1 MTFTTG
7 NILLIG
13 AILLMAGIL
22 IQKPGYRFGIPALL
36 LFLVVGMVFGCDGLG
51 VEFNDV
57 RGAQFVGMVALSII
71 LFAGGLG
78 TRIKDI
84 RPVFVPGIVL
94 STVGV
99 LLTTIITGVF
109 VWWISGFSWTSIH
122 FAILPSMLL
131 AATMSSTDS
140 ASVFGILG
148 AHKINLKHSLRPT
161 LELESGSNDPMAY
174 LITTMLVDVLVS
186 GDSFTT
192 VSLVRMFLVQFSVGS
207 LLGYAFGRLGVWML
221 NRLNLDNRALYP
233 IMAVAICFL
242 TFSLTDSLGGN
253 GYLAIYVTGIVIGN
267 EKISFRR
274 ETITFIDGLSWL
286 CQIVMFLMLGL
297 LVNPFEMWQ
306 VAGMALLI
314 GVFMIMV
321 ARPVSV
327 FLSLIPFKN
336 IPFKAKVFTSWV
348 GLRGAVPIL
357 FATYPV
363 VAGLEDHY
371 TIFNIV
377 FFITILSLLV
387 QGTTITSIAQWLNL
401 DEPLANDVSDF
412 GVEIPEDSG
421 SSLKELDVTA
431 DMLQRGCL
439 VRDLRLPQGQLV
451 MMVKR
456 DKDLLVPN
464 GQLKLHEGDRLL
476 IIREQREDAKP
487 TMQ

>member
-13 AILLMAGIL
+13 AVLLMAGIL

-36 LFLVVGMVFGCDGLG
+36 LFLVVGMIFGCDGLG
-51 VEFNDV
+51 VQFDDV
-57 RGAQFVGMVALSII
+57 RGAQFVGMVSLSII

-84 RPVFVPGIVL
+84 KPILAPGIVL

-99 LLTTIITGVF
+99 LLTTAITGIF
-109 VWWISGFSWTSIH
+109 VWWISGLSWTSIH
-122 FAILPSMLL
+122 FALLPSMLL

-148 AHKINLKHSLRPT
+148 AQKMNLKHNLRPT

-174 LITTMLVDVLVS
+174 LITTMLVDVLVT
-186 GDSFTT
+186 GDSVTV
-192 VSLVRMFLVQFSVGS
+192 VSLLRIFLVQFVLGA
-207 LLGYAFGRLGVWML
+207 LLGFAFGRLGVWML
-221 NRLNLDNRALYP
+221 NRLNLYNRALYP

-242 TFSLTDSLGGN
+242 TFSLTDTLGGN

-267 EKISFRR
+267 EKVSFRR

-297 LVNPFEMWQ
+297 LVNPLEMWQ

-314 GVFMIMV
+314 GLFMIVV
-321 ARPVSV
+321 ARPISV
-327 FLSLIPFKN
+327 FFSLIPFSN
-336 IPFKAKVFTSWV
+336 IPFKGKVFISWV

-363 VAGLEDHY
+363 VAGLEDHH

-387 QGTTITSIAQWLNL
+387 QGTTITSMAQYLKL
-401 DEPLANDVSDF
+401 SEPLLNDVSDF

-421 SSLKELDVTA
+421 SSLKDLYVTST
-431 DMLQRGCL
+431 MLEKGSF
-439 VRDLRLPQGQLV
+439 VRDLHLPQGQLV

-456 DKDLLVPN
+456 DNELLVPN
-464 GQLKLHEGDRLL
+464 GQLELREGDHLL
-476 IIREQREDAKP
+476 IIQETKQ
-487 TMQ
+487 

>member
-13 AILLMAGIL
+13 AVLLMAGIL

-36 LFLVVGMVFGCDGLG
+36 LFLVVGMIFGCDGLG
-51 VEFNDV
+51 VQFDDV
-57 RGAQFVGMVALSII
+57 RGAQFVGMVSLSII

-84 RPVFVPGIVL
+84 KPILAHGIVL

-99 LLTTIITGVF
+99 LLTTAITGIF
-109 VWWISGFSWTSIH
+109 VWWISGLSWTSIH
-122 FAILPSMLL
+122 FALLPSMLL

-148 AHKINLKHSLRPT
+148 AQKMNLKHNLRPT

-174 LITTMLVDVLVS
+174 LITTMLVDVLVT
-186 GDSFTT
+186 GDSVTV
-192 VSLVRMFLVQFSVGS
+192 VSLLRIFLVQFVLGA
-207 LLGYAFGRLGVWML
+207 LLGFAFGRLGVWML

-242 TFSLTDSLGGN
+242 TFSLTDTLGGN

-267 EKISFRR
+267 EKVSFRR

-297 LVNPFEMWQ
+297 LVNPLEMWQ

-314 GVFMIMV
+314 GLFMIVV
-321 ARPVSV
+321 ARPISV
-327 FLSLIPFKN
+327 FFSLIPFSN
-336 IPFKAKVFTSWV
+336 IPFKGKVFISWV

-363 VAGLEDHY
+363 VAGLEDHH

-387 QGTTITSIAQWLNL
+387 QGTTITSMAQYLKL
-401 DEPLANDVSDF
+401 SEPLLNDVSDF

-421 SSLKELDVTA
+421 SSLKDLYVTA
-431 DMLQRGCL
+431 TMLEKGCF
-439 VRDLRLPQGQLV
+439 VRDLHLPQGQLV

-456 DKDLLVPN
+456 DKELLVPN
-464 GQLKLHEGDRLL
+464 GQLELLEGDHLL
-476 IIREQREDAKP
+476 IIQEKKDNSDK
-487 TMQ
+487 

>member
-1 MTFTTG
+1 MIFTTG

-13 AILLMAGIL
+13 AVLLMAGIL

-36 LFLVVGMVFGCDGLG
+36 LFLVVGMIFGCDGLG
-51 VEFNDV
+51 VQFDDV
-57 RGAQFVGMVALSII
+57 RGAQFVGMVSLSII

-84 RPVFVPGIVL
+84 KPILSPGIVL

-99 LLTTIITGVF
+99 LLTTAITGIF
-109 VWWISGFSWTSIH
+109 VWWISGLSWTSIH
-122 FAILPSMLL
+122 FALLPSMLL

-148 AHKINLKHSLRPT
+148 AQKMNLKHNLRPT

-174 LITTMLVDVLVS
+174 LITTMLVDVLVT
-186 GDSFTT
+186 GDSVTV
-192 VSLVRMFLVQFSVGS
+192 VSLLRIFLVQFVLGA
-207 LLGYAFGRLGVWML
+207 LLGFAFGRLGVWML

-242 TFSLTDSLGGN
+242 TFSLTDTLGGN

-267 EKISFRR
+267 EKVSFRR

-297 LVNPFEMWQ
+297 LVNPLEMWQ

-314 GVFMIMV
+314 GLFMIVV
-321 ARPVSV
+321 ARPISV
-327 FLSLIPFKN
+327 FFSLIPFSN
-336 IPFKAKVFTSWV
+336 IPFKGKVFISWV

-363 VAGLEDHY
+363 VAGLEDHH

-387 QGTTITSIAQWLNL
+387 QGTTITSMAQYLKL
-401 DEPLANDVSDF
+401 SEPLLNDVSDF

-421 SSLKELDVTA
+421 SSLKDLYVTST
-431 DMLQRGCL
+431 MLEKGSF
-439 VRDLRLPQGQLV
+439 VRDLHLPQGQLV

-456 DKDLLVPN
+456 DNELLVPN
-464 GQLKLHEGDRLL
+464 GQLELREGDHLL
-476 IIREQREDAKP
+476 IIQETKQ
-487 TMQ
+487 

>member
-1 MTFTTG
+1 MIFTTG

-13 AILLMAGIL
+13 AVLLMAGIL

-36 LFLVVGMVFGCDGLG
+36 LFLVVGMIFGCDGLG
-51 VEFNDV
+51 VQFDDV
-57 RGAQFVGMVALSII
+57 RGAQFVGMVSLSII

-84 RPVFVPGIVL
+84 KPILAPGIVL
-94 STVGV
+94 STAGV
-99 LLTTIITGVF
+99 LLTTAITGIF
-109 VWWISGFSWTSIH
+109 VWWISGLSWTSIH
-122 FAILPSMLL
+122 FALLPSMLL

-148 AHKINLKHSLRPT
+148 AQKMNLKHNLRPT

-174 LITTMLVDVLVS
+174 LITTMLVDVLVT
-186 GDSFTT
+186 GDSVTV
-192 VSLVRMFLVQFSVGS
+192 VSLLRIFLVQFVLGA
-207 LLGYAFGRLGVWML
+207 LLGFAFGRLGVWML

-242 TFSLTDSLGGN
+242 TFSLTDTLGGN

-267 EKISFRR
+267 EKVSFRR

-297 LVNPFEMWQ
+297 LVNPLEMWQ

-314 GVFMIMV
+314 GLFMIVV
-321 ARPVSV
+321 ARPISV

-336 IPFKAKVFTSWV
+336 IPFKGKAFISWV

-387 QGTTITSIAQWLNL
+387 QGTTITSMAQYLKL
-401 DEPLANDVSDF
+401 SEPLLNDVSDF

-421 SSLKELDVTA
+421 SSLKDLYVTA
-431 DMLQRGCL
+431 TMLEKGCF
-439 VRDLRLPQGQLV
+439 VRDLHLPQGQLV

-456 DKDLLVPN
+456 DKELLVPN
-464 GQLKLHEGDRLL
+464 GQLELLEGDHLL
-476 IIREQREDAKP
+476 IIQEKKDNSDK
-487 TMQ
+487 

>member
-1 MTFTTG
+1 MIFTTG

-13 AILLMAGIL
+13 AVLLMAGIL

-36 LFLVVGMVFGCDGLG
+36 LFLVVGMIFGCDGLG
-51 VEFNDV
+51 VQFDDV
-57 RGAQFVGMVALSII
+57 RGAQFVGMVSLSII

-84 RPVFVPGIVL
+84 KPILSPGIVL

-99 LLTTIITGVF
+99 LLTTAITGIF
-109 VWWISGFSWTSIH
+109 VWWISGLSWTSIH
-122 FAILPSMLL
+122 FALLPSMLL

-148 AHKINLKHSLRPT
+148 AQKMNLKHNLRPT

-174 LITTMLVDVLVS
+174 LITTMLVDVLVT
-186 GDSFTT
+186 GDSVTV
-192 VSLVRMFLVQFSVGS
+192 VSLLRIFLVQFVLGA
-207 LLGYAFGRLGVWML
+207 LLGFAFGRLGVWML

-242 TFSLTDSLGGN
+242 TFSLTDTLGGN

-267 EKISFRR
+267 EKVSFRR

-297 LVNPFEMWQ
+297 LVNPLEMWQ

-314 GVFMIMV
+314 GLFMIVV
-321 ARPVSV
+321 ARPISV
-327 FLSLIPFKN
+327 FFSLIPFSN
-336 IPFKAKVFTSWV
+336 IPFKGKVFISWV

-363 VAGLEDHY
+363 VAGLEDHH

-387 QGTTITSIAQWLNL
+387 QGTTITSMAQYLKL
-401 DEPLANDVSDF
+401 SEPLLNDVSDF

-421 SSLKELDVTA
+421 SSLKDLYVTA
-431 DMLQRGCL
+431 TMLEKGCF
-439 VRDLRLPQGQLV
+439 VRDLHLPQGQLV

-456 DKDLLVPN
+456 DNELLVPN
-464 GQLKLHEGDRLL
+464 GQLELREGDHLL
-476 IIREQREDAKP
+476 IIQETKQ
-487 TMQ
+487 

>member
-13 AILLMAGIL
+13 AVLLMAGIL

-36 LFLVVGMVFGCDGLG
+36 LFLVVGMIFGCDGLG
-51 VEFNDV
+51 VQFDDV
-57 RGAQFVGMVALSII
+57 RGAQFVGMVSLSII

-84 RPVFVPGIVL
+84 KPILAPGIVL

-99 LLTTIITGVF
+99 LLTTAITGIF
-109 VWWISGFSWTSIH
+109 VWWISGLSWTSIH
-122 FAILPSMLL
+122 FALLPSMLL

-148 AHKINLKHSLRPT
+148 AQKMNLKHNLRPT

-174 LITTMLVDVLVS
+174 LITTMLVDVLVT
-186 GDSFTT
+186 GDSVTV
-192 VSLVRMFLVQFSVGS
+192 VSLLRIFLVQFVLGA
-207 LLGYAFGRLGVWML
+207 LLGFAFGRLGVWML

-242 TFSLTDSLGGN
+242 TFSLTDTLGGN

-267 EKISFRR
+267 EKVSFRR

-297 LVNPFEMWQ
+297 LVNPLEMWQ

-314 GVFMIMV
+314 GLFMIVV
-321 ARPVSV
+321 ARPISV
-327 FLSLIPFKN
+327 FFSLIPFSN
-336 IPFKAKVFTSWV
+336 IPFKGKVFISWV

-363 VAGLEDHY
+363 VAGLEDHH

-387 QGTTITSIAQWLNL
+387 QGTTITSMAQYLKL
-401 DEPLANDVSDF
+401 SEPLLNDVSDF
-412 GVEIPEDSG
+412 GVEVPEDSG
-421 SSLKELDVTA
+421 SSLKDLYVTST
-431 DMLQRGCL
+431 MLEKGSF
-439 VRDLRLPQGQLV
+439 VRDLHLPQGQLV

-456 DKDLLVPN
+456 DNELLVPN
-464 GQLKLHEGDRLL
+464 GQLELREGDHLL
-476 IIREQREDAKP
+476 IIQETKQ
-487 TMQ
+487 

>member
-1 MTFTTG
+1 MIFTTG

-13 AILLMAGIL
+13 AVLLMAGIL

-36 LFLVVGMVFGCDGLG
+36 LYLVVGMIFGCDGLG
-51 VEFNDV
+51 VQFDDV
-57 RGAQFVGMVALSII
+57 RGAQFVGMVSLSII

-84 RPVFVPGIVL
+84 KPILSPGIVL

-99 LLTTIITGVF
+99 LLTTAITGIF
-109 VWWISGFSWTSIH
+109 VWWISGLSWTSIH
-122 FAILPSMLL
+122 FALLPSMLL

-148 AHKINLKHSLRPT
+148 AQKMNLKHNLRPT

-174 LITTMLVDVLVS
+174 LITTMLVDVLVT
-186 GDSFTT
+186 GDSVTV
-192 VSLVRMFLVQFSVGS
+192 VSLLRIFLVQFVLGA
-207 LLGYAFGRLGVWML
+207 LLGFAFGRLGVWML

-242 TFSLTDSLGGN
+242 TFSLTDTLGGN

-267 EKISFRR
+267 EKVSFRR

-297 LVNPFEMWQ
+297 LVNPLEMWQ

-314 GVFMIMV
+314 GLFMIVV
-321 ARPVSV
+321 ARPISV
-327 FLSLIPFKN
+327 FFSLIPFSN
-336 IPFKAKVFTSWV
+336 IPFKGKVFISWV
-348 GLRGAVPIL
+348 CLRGAVPIL

-363 VAGLEDHY
+363 VAGLEYHH

-387 QGTTITSIAQWLNL
+387 QGTTITSMAQYLKL
-401 DEPLANDVSDF
+401 SEPLLNDVSDF

-421 SSLKELDVTA
+421 SSLKDLYVTST
-431 DMLQRGCL
+431 MLEKGSF
-439 VRDLRLPQGQLV
+439 VRDLHLPQGQLV

-456 DKDLLVPN
+456 DNELLVPN
-464 GQLKLHEGDRLL
+464 GQLELREGDHLL
-476 IIREQREDAKP
+476 IIQETKQ
-487 TMQ
+487 

>member
-1 MTFTTG
+1 MIFTTG

-13 AILLMAGIL
+13 AVLLMAGIL

-36 LFLVVGMVFGCDGLG
+36 LFLVVGMIFGCDGLG
-51 VEFNDV
+51 VQFDDV
-57 RGAQFVGMVALSII
+57 RGAQFVGMVSLSII

-84 RPVFVPGIVL
+84 KPILAPGIVL
-94 STVGV
+94 STAGV
-99 LLTTIITGVF
+99 LLTTAITGFF
-109 VWWISGFSWTSIH
+109 VWWISGLSWTSIH
-122 FAILPSMLL
+122 FALLPSMLL

-148 AHKINLKHSLRPT
+148 AQKMNLKHNLRPT

-174 LITTMLVDVLVS
+174 LITTMLVDVLVT
-186 GDSFTT
+186 GDSVTV
-192 VSLVRMFLVQFSVGS
+192 VSLLRIFLVQFVLGA
-207 LLGYAFGRLGVWML
+207 LLGFAFGRLGVWML

-242 TFSLTDSLGGN
+242 TFSLTDTFGGN

-267 EKISFRR
+267 EKVSFRR

-297 LVNPFEMWQ
+297 LVNPLEMWQ

-314 GVFMIMV
+314 GLFMIVV
-321 ARPVSV
+321 ARPISV
-327 FLSLIPFKN
+327 FFSLIPFKN
-336 IPFKAKVFTSWV
+336 IPFKGKAFISWV

-387 QGTTITSIAQWLNL
+387 QGTTITSMAQYLKL
-401 DEPLANDVSDF
+401 SEPLLNDVSDF

-421 SSLKELDVTA
+421 SSLKDLYVTA
-431 DMLQRGCL
+431 TMLEKGCF
-439 VRDLRLPQGQLV
+439 VRDLHLPQGQLV

-456 DKDLLVPN
+456 DKELLVPN
-464 GQLKLHEGDRLL
+464 GQLELLEGDHLL
-476 IIREQREDAKP
+476 IIQEKKDNSDK
-487 TMQ
+487 

>member
-1 MTFTTG
+1 MIFTTG

-13 AILLMAGIL
+13 AVLLMAGIL

-36 LFLVVGMVFGCDGLG
+36 LFLVVGMIFGCDGLG
-51 VEFNDV
+51 VQFDDV
-57 RGAQFVGMVALSII
+57 RGAQFVGMVSLSII

-84 RPVFVPGIVL
+84 KPILAPGIVL

-99 LLTTIITGVF
+99 LLTTAITGIF
-109 VWWISGFSWTSIH
+109 VWWISGLSWTSIH
-122 FAILPSMLL
+122 FALLPSMLL

-148 AHKINLKHSLRPT
+148 AQKMNLKHKLRPT

-174 LITTMLVDVLVS
+174 LITTMLVDVLVT
-186 GDSFTT
+186 GDPVTA
-192 VSLVRMFLVQFSVGS
+192 VSLVRIFLVQFVLGA
-207 LLGYAFGRLGVWML
+207 LLGFAFGRLGVWML

-242 TFSLTDSLGGN
+242 TFSLTDTLGGN

-267 EKISFRR
+267 EKVSFRR

-297 LVNPFEMWQ
+297 LVNPLEMWQ

-314 GVFMIMV
+314 GLFMIVV
-321 ARPVSV
+321 ARPISV
-327 FLSLIPFKN
+327 FFSLIPFSN
-336 IPFKAKVFTSWV
+336 IPFKGKVFISWV

-363 VAGLEDHY
+363 VAGLEDHH

-387 QGTTITSIAQWLNL
+387 QGTTITSMAQYLKL
-401 DEPLANDVSDF
+401 SEPLLNDVSDF

-421 SSLKELDVTA
+421 SSLKDLYVTA
-431 DMLQRGCL
+431 TMLEKGCF
-439 VRDLRLPQGQLV
+439 VRDLHLPQGQLV

-456 DKDLLVPN
+456 DKELLVPN
-464 GQLKLHEGDRLL
+464 GQLELLEGDHLL
-476 IIREQREDAKP
+476 IIQEKKDI
-487 TMQ
+487 

>member
-1 MTFTTG
+1 MIFTTG

-13 AILLMAGIL
+13 AVLLMAGIL

-36 LFLVVGMVFGCDGLG
+36 LFLVVGMIFGCDGLG
-51 VEFNDV
+51 VQFDDV
-57 RGAQFVGMVALSII
+57 RGAQFVGMVSLSII

-84 RPVFVPGIVL
+84 KPILSPGIVL

-99 LLTTIITGVF
+99 LLTTAITGIF
-109 VWWISGFSWTSIH
+109 VWWISGLSWTSIH
-122 FAILPSMLL
+122 FALLPSMLL

-148 AHKINLKHSLRPT
+148 AQKMNLRHNLRPT

-174 LITTMLVDVLVS
+174 LITTMLVDVLVT
-186 GDSFTT
+186 GDSVTV
-192 VSLVRMFLVQFSVGS
+192 VSLLRIFLVQFVLGA
-207 LLGYAFGRLGVWML
+207 LLGFAFGRLGVWML

-242 TFSLTDSLGGN
+242 TFSLTDTLGGN

-267 EKISFRR
+267 EKVSFRR

-297 LVNPFEMWQ
+297 LVNPLEMWQ

-314 GVFMIMV
+314 GLFMIVV
-321 ARPVSV
+321 ARPISV
-327 FLSLIPFKN
+327 FFSLIPFSN
-336 IPFKAKVFTSWV
+336 IPFKGKVFISWV

-363 VAGLEDHY
+363 VAGLEYHH

-387 QGTTITSIAQWLNL
+387 QGTTITSMAQYLKL
-401 DEPLANDVSDF
+401 SEPLLNDVSDF

-421 SSLKELDVTA
+421 SSLKDLYVTST
-431 DMLQRGCL
+431 MLEKGSF
-439 VRDLRLPQGQLV
+439 VRDLHLPQGQLV

-456 DKDLLVPN
+456 DNELLVPN
-464 GQLKLHEGDRLL
+464 GQLELREGDHLL
-476 IIREQREDAKP
+476 IIQETKQ
-487 TMQ
+487 

>member
-1 MTFTTG
+1 MIFTTG

-13 AILLMAGIL
+13 AVLLMAGIL

-36 LFLVVGMVFGCDGLG
+36 LFLVVGMIFGCDGLG
-51 VEFNDV
+51 VQFDDV
-57 RGAQFVGMVALSII
+57 RGAQFVGMVSLSII

-84 RPVFVPGIVL
+84 KPILAPGIVL

-99 LLTTIITGVF
+99 LLTTAITGIF
-109 VWWISGFSWTSIH
+109 VWWISGLSWTSIH
-122 FAILPSMLL
+122 FALLPSMLL

-148 AHKINLKHSLRPT
+148 AQKMNLKHNLRPT

-174 LITTMLVDVLVS
+174 LITTMLVDVLVT
-186 GDSFTT
+186 GDSVTV
-192 VSLVRMFLVQFSVGS
+192 VSLLRIFLVQFVLGA
-207 LLGYAFGRLGVWML
+207 LLGFAFGRLGVWML

-242 TFSLTDSLGGN
+242 TFSLTDTLGGN

-267 EKISFRR
+267 EKVSFRR

-286 CQIVMFLMLGL
+286 CQTVMFLMLGL
-297 LVNPFEMWQ
+297 LVNPLEMWQ

-314 GVFMIMV
+314 GLFMIVV
-321 ARPVSV
+321 ARPISV
-327 FLSLIPFKN
+327 FFSLIPFKN
-336 IPFKAKVFTSWV
+336 IPFKGKAFISWV

-387 QGTTITSIAQWLNL
+387 QGTTITSMAQYLKL
-401 DEPLANDVSDF
+401 SEPLLNDVSDF

-421 SSLKELDVTA
+421 SSLKDLYVTA
-431 DMLQRGCL
+431 TMLEKGCF
-439 VRDLRLPQGQLV
+439 VRDLHLPQGQLV

-456 DKDLLVPN
+456 DKELLVPN
-464 GQLKLHEGDRLL
+464 GQLELLEGDHLL
-476 IIREQREDAKP
+476 IIQEKKDNSDK
-487 TMQ
+487 

>member
-1 MTFTTG
+1 MIFTTG

-13 AILLMAGIL
+13 AVLLMAGIL

-36 LFLVVGMVFGCDGLG
+36 LFLVVGMIFGCDGLG
-51 VEFNDV
+51 VQFDDV
-57 RGAQFVGMVALSII
+57 RGAQFVGMVSLSII

-84 RPVFVPGIVL
+84 KPILSPGIVL

-99 LLTTIITGVF
+99 LLTTAITGIF
-109 VWWISGFSWTSIH
+109 VWWISGLSWTSIH
-122 FAILPSMLL
+122 FALLPSMLL

-148 AHKINLKHSLRPT
+148 AQKMNLKHNLRPT

-174 LITTMLVDVLVS
+174 LITTMLVDVLVT
-186 GDSFTT
+186 GDSVTV
-192 VSLVRMFLVQFSVGS
+192 VSLLRIFLVQFVLGA
-207 LLGYAFGRLGVWML
+207 LLGFAFGRLGVWML

-242 TFSLTDSLGGN
+242 TFSLTDTFGGN

-267 EKISFRR
+267 EKVSFRR

-297 LVNPFEMWQ
+297 LVNPLEMWQ

-314 GVFMIMV
+314 GLFMIVV
-321 ARPVSV
+321 ARPISV

-336 IPFKAKVFTSWV
+336 IPFKGKAFISWV

-387 QGTTITSIAQWLNL
+387 QGTTITSMAQYLKL
-401 DEPLANDVSDF
+401 SEPLLNDVSDF

-421 SSLKELDVTA
+421 SSLKDLYVTA
-431 DMLQRGCL
+431 TMLEKGCF
-439 VRDLRLPQGQLV
+439 VRDLHLPQGQLV

-456 DKDLLVPN
+456 DKELLVPN
-464 GQLKLHEGDRLL
+464 GQLELLEGDHLL
-476 IIREQREDAKP
+476 IIQEKKDNSDK
-487 TMQ
+487 

>member
-1 MTFTTG
+1 MIFTTG

-13 AILLMAGIL
+13 AVLLMAGIL

-36 LFLVVGMVFGCDGLG
+36 LFLVVGMIFGCDGLG
-51 VEFNDV
+51 VQFDDV
-57 RGAQFVGMVALSII
+57 RGAQFVGMVSLSII

-84 RPVFVPGIVL
+84 KPILSPGIVL

-99 LLTTIITGVF
+99 LLTTAITGIF
-109 VWWISGFSWTSIH
+109 VWWISGLSWTSIH
-122 FAILPSMLL
+122 FALLPSMLL

-148 AHKINLKHSLRPT
+148 AQKMNLKHNLRPT

-174 LITTMLVDVLVS
+174 LITTMLVDVLVT
-186 GDSFTT
+186 GDSVTV
-192 VSLVRMFLVQFSVGS
+192 VSLLRIFLVQFVLGA
-207 LLGYAFGRLGVWML
+207 LLGFAFGRLGVWML

-242 TFSLTDSLGGN
+242 TFSLTDTLGGN

-267 EKISFRR
+267 EKVSFRR

-297 LVNPFEMWQ
+297 LVNPLEMWQ

-314 GVFMIMV
+314 GLFMIVV
-321 ARPVSV
+321 ARPISV
-327 FLSLIPFKN
+327 FFSLIPFSN
-336 IPFKAKVFTSWV
+336 IPFKGKVFISWV

-387 QGTTITSIAQWLNL
+387 QGTTITSMAQYLKL
-401 DEPLANDVSDF
+401 SEPLLNDVSDF

-421 SSLKELDVTA
+421 SSLKDLYVTST
-431 DMLQRGCL
+431 MLEKGSF
-439 VRDLRLPQGQLV
+439 VRDLHLPQGQLV

-456 DKDLLVPN
+456 DNELLVPN
-464 GQLKLHEGDRLL
+464 GQLELREGDHLL
-476 IIREQREDAKP
+476 IIQETKQ
-487 TMQ
+487 

>member
-1 MTFTTG
+1 MIFTTG

-13 AILLMAGIL
+13 AVLLMAGIL

-36 LFLVVGMVFGCDGLG
+36 LFLVVGMIFGCDGLG
-51 VEFNDV
+51 VQFDDV
-57 RGAQFVGMVALSII
+57 RGAQFVGMVSLSII

-84 RPVFVPGIVL
+84 KPILSPGIVL

-99 LLTTIITGVF
+99 LLTTAITGIF
-109 VWWISGFSWTSIH
+109 VWWISGLSWTSIH
-122 FAILPSMLL
+122 FALLPSMLL

-148 AHKINLKHSLRPT
+148 AQKMNLKHNLRPT

-174 LITTMLVDVLVS
+174 LITTMLVDVLVT
-186 GDSFTT
+186 GDSVTV
-192 VSLVRMFLVQFSVGS
+192 VSLLRIFLVQFVLGA
-207 LLGYAFGRLGVWML
+207 LLGFAFGRLGVWML

-242 TFSLTDSLGGN
+242 TFSLTDTLGGN

-267 EKISFRR
+267 EKVSFRR

-297 LVNPFEMWQ
+297 LVNPLEMWQ

-314 GVFMIMV
+314 GLFMIVV
-321 ARPVSV
+321 ARPISV
-327 FLSLIPFKN
+327 FFSLIPFSN
-336 IPFKAKVFTSWV
+336 IPFKGKVFISWV

-363 VAGLEDHY
+363 VAGLEYHH

-387 QGTTITSIAQWLNL
+387 QGTTITSMAQYLKL
-401 DEPLANDVSDF
+401 SEPLLNDVSDF

-421 SSLKELDVTA
+421 SSLKDLYVTST
-431 DMLQRGCL
+431 MLEKGSF
-439 VRDLRLPQGQLV
+439 VRDLHLPQGQLV

-456 DKDLLVPN
+456 DNELLVPN
-464 GQLKLHEGDRLL
+464 GQLELREGDHLL
-476 IIREQREDAKP
+476 IIQETKQ
-487 TMQ
+487 

>member
-13 AILLMAGIL
+13 AVLLMAGIL

-36 LFLVVGMVFGCDGLG
+36 LFLVVGMIFGCDGLG
-51 VEFNDV
+51 VQFDDV
-57 RGAQFVGMVALSII
+57 RGAQFVGMVSLSII

-84 RPVFVPGIVL
+84 KPILAPGIVL

-99 LLTTIITGVF
+99 LLTTAITGIF
-109 VWWISGFSWTSIH
+109 VWWISGLSWTSIH
-122 FAILPSMLL
+122 FALLPSMLL

-148 AHKINLKHSLRPT
+148 AQKMNLKHNLRPT

-174 LITTMLVDVLVS
+174 LITTMLVDVLVT
-186 GDSFTT
+186 GDSVTV
-192 VSLVRMFLVQFSVGS
+192 VSLLRIFLVQFVLGA
-207 LLGYAFGRLGVWML
+207 LLGFAFGRLGVWML

-242 TFSLTDSLGGN
+242 TFSLTDTLGGN

-267 EKISFRR
+267 EKVSFRR

-297 LVNPFEMWQ
+297 LVNPLEMWQ

-314 GVFMIMV
+314 GLFMIVV
-321 ARPVSV
+321 ARPISV
-327 FLSLIPFKN
+327 FFSLIPFSN
-336 IPFKAKVFTSWV
+336 IPFKGKVFISWV

-363 VAGLEDHY
+363 VAGLEDHH

-387 QGTTITSIAQWLNL
+387 QGTTITSMAQYLKL
-401 DEPLANDVSDF
+401 SEPLLNDVSDF

-421 SSLKELDVTA
+421 SSLKDLYVTA
-431 DMLQRGCL
+431 TMLEKGCF
-439 VRDLRLPQGQLV
+439 VRDLHLPQGQLV

-456 DKDLLVPN
+456 DNELLVPN
-464 GQLKLHEGDRLL
+464 GQLELREGDHLL
-476 IIREQREDAKP
+476 IIQETKQ
-487 TMQ
+487 

>member
-1 MTFTTG
+1 MIFTTG

-13 AILLMAGIL
+13 AVLLMAGIL

-36 LFLVVGMVFGCDGLG
+36 LFLVVGMIFGCDGLG
-51 VEFNDV
+51 VQFDDV
-57 RGAQFVGMVALSII
+57 RGAQFVGMVSLSII

-84 RPVFVPGIVL
+84 KPILAPGIVL

-99 LLTTIITGVF
+99 LLTTAITGIF
-109 VWWISGFSWTSIH
+109 VWWISGLSWTSIH
-122 FAILPSMLL
+122 FALLPSMLL

-148 AHKINLKHSLRPT
+148 AQKMNLKHNLRPT

-174 LITTMLVDVLVS
+174 LITTMLVDVLVT
-186 GDSFTT
+186 GDSVTV
-192 VSLVRMFLVQFSVGS
+192 VSLLRIFLVQFVLGA
-207 LLGYAFGRLGVWML
+207 LLGFAFGRLGVWML

-242 TFSLTDSLGGN
+242 TFSLTDTLGGN

-267 EKISFRR
+267 EKVSFRR

-297 LVNPFEMWQ
+297 LVNPLEMWQ

-314 GVFMIMV
+314 GLFMIVV
-321 ARPVSV
+321 ARPISV
-327 FLSLIPFKN
+327 FFSLIPFKN
-336 IPFKAKVFTSWV
+336 IPFKGKVFISWV

-363 VAGLEDHY
+363 VAGLEDHH

-387 QGTTITSIAQWLNL
+387 QGTTITSMAQYLKL
-401 DEPLANDVSDF
+401 SEPLLNDVSDF

-421 SSLKELDVTA
+421 SSLKDLYVTST
-431 DMLQRGCL
+431 MLEKGSF
-439 VRDLRLPQGQLV
+439 VRDLHLPQGQLV

-456 DKDLLVPN
+456 DNELLVPN
-464 GQLKLHEGDRLL
+464 GQLELREGDHLL
-476 IIREQREDAKP
+476 IIQETKQ
-487 TMQ
+487 

>member
-1 MTFTTG
+1 MIFTTG

-13 AILLMAGIL
+13 AVLLMAGIL

-36 LFLVVGMVFGCDGLG
+36 LFLVVGMIFGCDGLG
-51 VEFNDV
+51 VQFDDV
-57 RGAQFVGMVALSII
+57 RGAQFVGMVSLSII

-84 RPVFVPGIVL
+84 KPILSPGIVL

-99 LLTTIITGVF
+99 LLTTAITGIF
-109 VWWISGFSWTSIH
+109 VWWISGLSWTSIH
-122 FAILPSMLL
+122 FALLPSMLL

-148 AHKINLKHSLRPT
+148 AQKMNLKHNLRPT

-174 LITTMLVDVLVS
+174 LITTMLVDVLVT
-186 GDSFTT
+186 GDSVTV
-192 VSLVRMFLVQFSVGS
+192 VSLLRIFLVQFVLGA
-207 LLGYAFGRLGVWML
+207 LLGFAFGRLGVWML

-242 TFSLTDSLGGN
+242 TFSLTDTLGGN

-267 EKISFRR
+267 EKVSFRR

-297 LVNPFEMWQ
+297 LVNPLEMWQ

-314 GVFMIMV
+314 GLFMIVV
-321 ARPVSV
+321 ARPISV
-327 FLSLIPFKN
+327 FFSLIPFSN
-336 IPFKAKVFTSWV
+336 IPFKGKVFISWV

-363 VAGLEDHY
+363 VAGLEYHH

-387 QGTTITSIAQWLNL
+387 QGTTITSMAHYLKL
-401 DEPLANDVSDF
+401 SEPLLNDVSDF

-421 SSLKELDVTA
+421 SSLKDLYVTST
-431 DMLQRGCL
+431 MLEKGSF
-439 VRDLRLPQGQLV
+439 VRDLHLPQGQLV

-456 DKDLLVPN
+456 DNELLVPN
-464 GQLKLHEGDRLL
+464 GQLELREGDHLL
-476 IIREQREDAKP
+476 IIQETKQ
-487 TMQ
+487 

>member
-1 MTFTTG
+1 MIFTTG

-13 AILLMAGIL
+13 AVLLMAGIL

-36 LFLVVGMVFGCDGLG
+36 LFLVVGMIFGCDGLG
-51 VEFNDV
+51 VQFDDV
-57 RGAQFVGMVALSII
+57 RGAQFVGMVSLSII

-84 RPVFVPGIVL
+84 KPILAPGIVL
-94 STVGV
+94 SNVGV
-99 LLTTIITGVF
+99 LLTTAITGIF
-109 VWWISGFSWTSIH
+109 VWWISGLSWTSIH
-122 FAILPSMLL
+122 FALLPSMLL

-148 AHKINLKHSLRPT
+148 AQKMNLKHNLRPT

-174 LITTMLVDVLVS
+174 LITTMLVDVLVT
-186 GDSFTT
+186 GDSVTV
-192 VSLVRMFLVQFSVGS
+192 VSLLRIFLVQFVLGA
-207 LLGYAFGRLGVWML
+207 LLGFAFGRLGVWML

-242 TFSLTDSLGGN
+242 TFSLTDTLGGN

-267 EKISFRR
+267 EKVSFRR

-297 LVNPFEMWQ
+297 LVNPLEMWQ

-314 GVFMIMV
+314 GLFMIVV
-321 ARPVSV
+321 ARPISV
-327 FLSLIPFKN
+327 FFSLIPFSN
-336 IPFKAKVFTSWV
+336 IPFKGKVFISWV

-363 VAGLEDHY
+363 VAGLEDHH

-387 QGTTITSIAQWLNL
+387 QGTTITSMAQYLKL
-401 DEPLANDVSDF
+401 SEPLLNDVSDF

-421 SSLKELDVTA
+421 SSLKDLYVTST
-431 DMLQRGCL
+431 MLEKGSF
-439 VRDLRLPQGQLV
+439 VRDLHLPQGQLV

-456 DKDLLVPN
+456 DNELLVPN
-464 GQLKLHEGDRLL
+464 GQLELREGDHLL
-476 IIREQREDAKP
+476 IIQETKQ
-487 TMQ
+487 

>member
-1 MTFTTG
+1 MIFTTG

-13 AILLMAGIL
+13 AVLLMAGIL

-36 LFLVVGMVFGCDGLG
+36 LFLVVGMIFGCDGLG
-51 VEFNDV
+51 VQFDDV
-57 RGAQFVGMVALSII
+57 RGAQFVGMVSLSII

-84 RPVFVPGIVL
+84 KPILAPGIVL

-99 LLTTIITGVF
+99 LLTTAITGIF
-109 VWWISGFSWTSIH
+109 VWWISGLSWTSIH
-122 FAILPSMLL
+122 FALLPSMLL

-148 AHKINLKHSLRPT
+148 AQKMNLKHNLRPT

-174 LITTMLVDVLVS
+174 LITTMLVDVLVT
-186 GDSFTT
+186 GDSVTV
-192 VSLVRMFLVQFSVGS
+192 VSLLRIFLVQFVLGA
-207 LLGYAFGRLGVWML
+207 LLGFAFGRLGVWML

-242 TFSLTDSLGGN
+242 TFSLTDTLGGN

-267 EKISFRR
+267 EKVSFRR
-274 ETITFIDGLSWL
+274 ETITFFDGLSWL

-297 LVNPFEMWQ
+297 LVNPLEMWQ

-314 GVFMIMV
+314 GLFMIVV
-321 ARPVSV
+321 ARPISV
-327 FLSLIPFKN
+327 FFSLIPFSN
-336 IPFKAKVFTSWV
+336 IPFKGKVFISWV

-387 QGTTITSIAQWLNL
+387 QGTTITSMAQYLKL
-401 DEPLANDVSDF
+401 SEPLLNDVSDF

-421 SSLKELDVTA
+421 SSLKDLYVTST
-431 DMLQRGCL
+431 MLEKGSF
-439 VRDLRLPQGQLV
+439 VRDLHLPQGQLV

-456 DKDLLVPN
+456 DNELLVPN
-464 GQLKLHEGDRLL
+464 GQLELREGDHLL
-476 IIREQREDAKP
+476 IIQETKQ
-487 TMQ
+487 

>member
-1 MTFTTG
+1 MIFTTG

-13 AILLMAGIL
+13 AVLLMAGIL

-36 LFLVVGMVFGCDGLG
+36 LFLVVGMIFGCDGLG
-51 VEFNDV
+51 VQFDDV
-57 RGAQFVGMVALSII
+57 RGAQFVGMVSLSII

-84 RPVFVPGIVL
+84 KPILAPGIVL

-99 LLTTIITGVF
+99 LLTTAITGIF
-109 VWWISGFSWTSIH
+109 VWWISGLSWTSIH
-122 FAILPSMLL
+122 FALLPSMLL

-148 AHKINLKHSLRPT
+148 AQKMNLKHNLRPT

-174 LITTMLVDVLVS
+174 LITTMLVDVLVT
-186 GDSFTT
+186 GDSVTV
-192 VSLVRMFLVQFSVGS
+192 VSLLRIFLVQFVLGA
-207 LLGYAFGRLGVWML
+207 LLGFAFGRLGVWML

-242 TFSLTDSLGGN
+242 TFSLTDTLGGN

-267 EKISFRR
+267 EKVSFRR

-297 LVNPFEMWQ
+297 LVNPLEMWQ

-314 GVFMIMV
+314 GLFMIVV
-321 ARPVSV
+321 ARPISV
-327 FLSLIPFKN
+327 FFSLIPFSN
-336 IPFKAKVFTSWV
+336 IPFKGKVFISWV

-387 QGTTITSIAQWLNL
+387 QGTTITSMAQYLKL
-401 DEPLANDVSDF
+401 SEPLLNDVSDF

-421 SSLKELDVTA
+421 SSLKDLYVTST
-431 DMLQRGCL
+431 MLEKGSF
-439 VRDLRLPQGQLV
+439 VRDLHLPQGQLV

-456 DKDLLVPN
+456 DNELLVPN
-464 GQLKLHEGDRLL
+464 GQLELREGDHLL
-476 IIREQREDAKP
+476 IIQETKQ
-487 TMQ
+487 

>member
-1 MTFTTG
+1 MIFTTG

-13 AILLMAGIL
+13 AVLLMAGIL

-36 LFLVVGMVFGCDGLG
+36 LFLVVGMIFGCDGLG
-51 VEFNDV
+51 VQFDDV
-57 RGAQFVGMVALSII
+57 RGAQFVGMVSLSII

-84 RPVFVPGIVL
+84 KPILAPGIVL

-99 LLTTIITGVF
+99 LLTTAITGIF
-109 VWWISGFSWTSIH
+109 VWWISGLSWTSIH
-122 FAILPSMLL
+122 FALLPSMLL

-148 AHKINLKHSLRPT
+148 AQKMNLKHNLRPT

-174 LITTMLVDVLVS
+174 LITTMLVDVLVT
-186 GDSFTT
+186 GDSVTV
-192 VSLVRMFLVQFSVGS
+192 VSLLRIFLVQFVLGA
-207 LLGYAFGRLGVWML
+207 LLGFAFGRLGVWML

-242 TFSLTDSLGGN
+242 TFSLTDTLGGN

-267 EKISFRR
+267 EKVSFRR

-297 LVNPFEMWQ
+297 LVNPLEMWQ

-314 GVFMIMV
+314 GLFMIVV
-321 ARPVSV
+321 ARPISV
-327 FLSLIPFKN
+327 FFSLIPFKN
-336 IPFKAKVFTSWV
+336 IPFKGKVFISWV

-387 QGTTITSIAQWLNL
+387 QGTTITSMAQYLKL
-401 DEPLANDVSDF
+401 SEPLLNDVSDF

-421 SSLKELDVTA
+421 SSLKDLYVTA
-431 DMLQRGCL
+431 TMLEKGCF
-439 VRDLRLPQGQLV
+439 VRDLHLPQGQLV

-456 DKDLLVPN
+456 DKELLVPN
-464 GQLKLHEGDRLL
+464 GQLELLEGDHLL
-476 IIREQREDAKP
+476 IIQEKKDNSDK
-487 TMQ
+487 

>member
-13 AILLMAGIL
+13 AVLLMAGIL

-36 LFLVVGMVFGCDGLG
+36 LFLVVGMIFGCDGLG
-51 VEFNDV
+51 VQFDDV
-57 RGAQFVGMVALSII
+57 RGAQFVGMVSLSII

-84 RPVFVPGIVL
+84 KPILAPGIVL

-99 LLTTIITGVF
+99 LLTTAITGIF
-109 VWWISGFSWTSIH
+109 VWWISGLSWTSIH
-122 FAILPSMLL
+122 FALLPSMLL

-148 AHKINLKHSLRPT
+148 AQKMNLKHNLRPT

-174 LITTMLVDVLVS
+174 LITTMLVDVLVT
-186 GDSFTT
+186 GDSVTV
-192 VSLVRMFLVQFSVGS
+192 VSLLRIFLVQFVLGA
-207 LLGYAFGRLGVWML
+207 LLGFAFGRLGVWML

-233 IMAVAICFL
+233 IIAVAICFL
-242 TFSLTDSLGGN
+242 TFSLTDTLGGN

-267 EKISFRR
+267 EKVSFRR

-297 LVNPFEMWQ
+297 LVNPLEMWQ

-314 GVFMIMV
+314 GLFMIVV
-321 ARPVSV
+321 ARPISV
-327 FLSLIPFKN
+327 FFSLIPFSN
-336 IPFKAKVFTSWV
+336 IPFKGKVFISWV

-363 VAGLEDHY
+363 VAGLEDHH

-387 QGTTITSIAQWLNL
+387 QGTTITSMAQYLKL
-401 DEPLANDVSDF
+401 SEPLLNDVSDF

-421 SSLKELDVTA
+421 SSLKDLYVTST
-431 DMLQRGCL
+431 MLEKGSF
-439 VRDLRLPQGQLV
+439 VRDLHLPQGQLV

-456 DKDLLVPN
+456 DNELLVPN
-464 GQLKLHEGDRLL
+464 GQLELREGDHLL
-476 IIREQREDAKP
+476 IIQETKQ
-487 TMQ
+487 

>member
-1 MTFTTG
+1 MIFTTG

-13 AILLMAGIL
+13 AVLLMAGIL

-36 LFLVVGMVFGCDGLG
+36 LFLVVGMIFGCDGLG
-51 VEFNDV
+51 VQFDDV
-57 RGAQFVGMVALSII
+57 RGAQFVGMVSLSII

-84 RPVFVPGIVL
+84 KPILAPGIVL

-99 LLTTIITGVF
+99 LLTTAITGIF
-109 VWWISGFSWTSIH
+109 VWWISGLSWTSIH
-122 FAILPSMLL
+122 FALLPSMLL

-148 AHKINLKHSLRPT
+148 AQKMNLKHNLRPT

-174 LITTMLVDVLVS
+174 LITTMLVDVLVT
-186 GDSFTT
+186 GDSVTV
-192 VSLVRMFLVQFSVGS
+192 VSLLRIFLVQFVLGA
-207 LLGYAFGRLGVWML
+207 LLGFAFGRLGVWML

-242 TFSLTDSLGGN
+242 TFSLTDTFGGN

-267 EKISFRR
+267 EKVSFRR

-297 LVNPFEMWQ
+297 LVNPLEMWQ

-314 GVFMIMV
+314 GLFMIVV
-321 ARPVSV
+321 ARPISV

-336 IPFKAKVFTSWV
+336 IPFKGKAFISWV

-387 QGTTITSIAQWLNL
+387 QGTTITSMAQYLKL
-401 DEPLANDVSDF
+401 SEPLLNDVSDF

-421 SSLKELDVTA
+421 SSLKDLYVTA
-431 DMLQRGCL
+431 TMLEKGCF
-439 VRDLRLPQGQLV
+439 VRDLHLPQGQLV

-456 DKDLLVPN
+456 DKELLVPN
-464 GQLKLHEGDRLL
+464 GQLELREGDHLL
-476 IIREQREDAKP
+476 IIQEKKDNSDK
-487 TMQ
+487 

>member
-1 MTFTTG
+1 MIFTTG

-13 AILLMAGIL
+13 AVLLMAGIL

-36 LFLVVGMVFGCDGLG
+36 LFLVVGMIFGCDGLG
-51 VEFNDV
+51 VQFDDV
-57 RGAQFVGMVALSII
+57 RGAQFVGMVSLSII

-84 RPVFVPGIVL
+84 KPILAPGIVL

-99 LLTTIITGVF
+99 LLTTAITGIF
-109 VWWISGFSWTSIH
+109 VWWISGLSWTSIH
-122 FAILPSMLL
+122 FALLPSMLL

-148 AHKINLKHSLRPT
+148 AQKMNLRHNLRPT

-174 LITTMLVDVLVS
+174 LITTMLVDVLVT
-186 GDSFTT
+186 GDSVTV
-192 VSLVRMFLVQFSVGS
+192 VSLLRIFLVQFVLGA
-207 LLGYAFGRLGVWML
+207 LLGFAFGRLGVWML

-242 TFSLTDSLGGN
+242 TFSLTDTLGGN

-267 EKISFRR
+267 EKVSFRR

-297 LVNPFEMWQ
+297 LVNPLEMWQ

-314 GVFMIMV
+314 GLFMIVV
-321 ARPVSV
+321 ARPISV
-327 FLSLIPFKN
+327 FFSLIPFSN
-336 IPFKAKVFTSWV
+336 IPFKGKVFISWV

-363 VAGLEDHY
+363 VAGLEDHH

-387 QGTTITSIAQWLNL
+387 QGTTITSMAQYLKL
-401 DEPLANDVSDF
+401 SEPLLNDVSDF

-421 SSLKELDVTA
+421 SSLKDLYVTST
-431 DMLQRGCL
+431 MLEKGSF
-439 VRDLRLPQGQLV
+439 VRDLHLPQGQLV

-456 DKDLLVPN
+456 DNELLVPN
-464 GQLKLHEGDRLL
+464 GQLELREGDHLL
-476 IIREQREDAKP
+476 IIQETKQ
-487 TMQ
+487 

>member
-1 MTFTTG
+1 MIFTTG

-13 AILLMAGIL
+13 AVLLMAGIL

-36 LFLVVGMVFGCDGLG
+36 LFLVVGMIFGCDGLG
-51 VEFNDV
+51 VQFDDV
-57 RGAQFVGMVALSII
+57 RGAQFVGMVSLSII

-84 RPVFVPGIVL
+84 KPILAPGIVL

-99 LLTTIITGVF
+99 LLTTAITGIF
-109 VWWISGFSWTSIH
+109 VWWISGLSWTSIH
-122 FAILPSMLL
+122 FALLPSMLL

-148 AHKINLKHSLRPT
+148 AQKMNLRHNLRPT
-161 LELESGSNDPMAY
+161 LELESGSNDPMAS
-174 LITTMLVDVLVS
+174 LITTMLVDVLVT
-186 GDSFTT
+186 GDSVTV
-192 VSLVRMFLVQFSVGS
+192 VSLLRIFLVQFVLGA
-207 LLGYAFGRLGVWML
+207 LLGFAFGRLGVWML

-242 TFSLTDSLGGN
+242 TFSLTDTLGGN

-267 EKISFRR
+267 EKVSFRR

-297 LVNPFEMWQ
+297 LVNPLEMWQ

-314 GVFMIMV
+314 GLFMIVV
-321 ARPVSV
+321 ARPISV
-327 FLSLIPFKN
+327 FFSLIPFKN
-336 IPFKAKVFTSWV
+336 IPFKGKAFISWV

-387 QGTTITSIAQWLNL
+387 QGTSITSMAQYLKL
-401 DEPLANDVSDF
+401 SEPLLNDVSDF

-421 SSLKELDVTA
+421 SSLKDLYVTA
-431 DMLQRGCL
+431 TMLEKGCF
-439 VRDLRLPQGQLV
+439 VRDLHLPQGQLV

-456 DKDLLVPN
+456 DKELLVPN
-464 GQLKLHEGDRLL
+464 GQLELLEGDHLL
-476 IIREQREDAKP
+476 IIQETKQ
-487 TMQ
+487 

>member
-1 MTFTTG
+1 MIFTTG

-13 AILLMAGIL
+13 AVLLMAGIL

-36 LFLVVGMVFGCDGLG
+36 LFLVVGMIFGCDGLG
-51 VEFNDV
+51 VQFDDV
-57 RGAQFVGMVALSII
+57 RGAQFVGMVSLSII

-84 RPVFVPGIVL
+84 KPILAPGIVL

-99 LLTTIITGVF
+99 LLTTAITGIF
-109 VWWISGFSWTSIH
+109 VWWISGLSWTSIH
-122 FAILPSMLL
+122 FALLPSMLL

-148 AHKINLKHSLRPT
+148 AQKMNLKHNLRPT

-174 LITTMLVDVLVS
+174 LITTMLVDVLVT
-186 GDSFTT
+186 GDSVTV
-192 VSLVRMFLVQFSVGS
+192 VSLLRIFLVQFVLGA
-207 LLGYAFGRLGVWML
+207 LLGFAFGRLGVWML

-242 TFSLTDSLGGN
+242 TFSLTDTFGGN

-267 EKISFRR
+267 EKVSFRR

-297 LVNPFEMWQ
+297 LVNPLEMWQ

-314 GVFMIMV
+314 GLFMIVV
-321 ARPVSV
+321 ARPISV
-327 FLSLIPFKN
+327 FFSLIPFKN
-336 IPFKAKVFTSWV
+336 IPFKGKAFISWV

-387 QGTTITSIAQWLNL
+387 QGTTITSMAQYLKL
-401 DEPLANDVSDF
+401 SEPLLNDVSDF

-421 SSLKELDVTA
+421 SSLKDLYVTA
-431 DMLQRGCL
+431 TMLEKGCF
-439 VRDLRLPQGQLV
+439 VRDLHLPQGQLV

-456 DKDLLVPN
+456 DKELLVPN
-464 GQLKLHEGDRLL
+464 GQLELLEGDHLL
-476 IIREQREDAKP
+476 IIQEKKDNSDK
-487 TMQ
+487 

>member
-13 AILLMAGIL
+13 AVLLMAGIL

-36 LFLVVGMVFGCDGLG
+36 LFLVVGMIFGCDGLG
-51 VEFNDV
+51 VQFDDV
-57 RGAQFVGMVALSII
+57 RGAQFVGMVSLSII

-84 RPVFVPGIVL
+84 KPILAPGIVL

-99 LLTTIITGVF
+99 LLTTAITGIF
-109 VWWISGFSWTSIH
+109 VWWISGLSWTSIH
-122 FAILPSMLL
+122 FALLPSMLL

-148 AHKINLKHSLRPT
+148 AQKMNLKHNLRPT

-174 LITTMLVDVLVS
+174 LITTMLVDVLVT
-186 GDSFTT
+186 GDSVTV
-192 VSLVRMFLVQFSVGS
+192 VSLLRIFLVQFVLGA
-207 LLGYAFGRLGVWML
+207 LLGFAFGRLGVWML

-242 TFSLTDSLGGN
+242 TFSLTDTLGGN

-267 EKISFRR
+267 EKVSFRR

-297 LVNPFEMWQ
+297 LVNPLEMWQ

-314 GVFMIMV
+314 GLFMIVV
-321 ARPVSV
+321 ARPISV
-327 FLSLIPFKN
+327 FFSLIPFSN
-336 IPFKAKVFTSWV
+336 IPFKGKVFISWV

-363 VAGLEDHY
+363 VAGLEDHH

-387 QGTTITSIAQWLNL
+387 QGTTITSMAQYLKL
-401 DEPLANDVSDF
+401 SEPL
-412 GVEIPEDSG
+412 
-421 SSLKELDVTA
+421 LDNIG
-431 DMLQRGCL
+431 D
-439 VRDLRLPQGQLV
+439 
-451 MMVKR
+451 
-456 DKDLLVPN
+456 LVPPVA
-464 GQLKLHEGDRLL
+464 LFWYR
-476 IIREQREDAKP
+476 
-487 TMQ
+487 

>member
-1 MTFTTG
+1 MIFTTG

-13 AILLMAGIL
+13 AVLLMAGIL

-36 LFLVVGMVFGCDGLG
+36 LFLVVGMIFGCDGLG
-51 VEFNDV
+51 VQFDDV
-57 RGAQFVGMVALSII
+57 RGAQFVGMVSLSII

-84 RPVFVPGIVL
+84 KPILAPGIVL

-99 LLTTIITGVF
+99 LLTTAITGIF
-109 VWWISGFSWTSIH
+109 VWWISGLSWTSIH
-122 FAILPSMLL
+122 FALLPSMLL

-148 AHKINLKHSLRPT
+148 AQKMNLNHNLRPT

-174 LITTMLVDVLVS
+174 LITTMLVDVLVT
-186 GDSFTT
+186 GDSVTV
-192 VSLVRMFLVQFSVGS
+192 VSLLRIFLVQFVLGA
-207 LLGYAFGRLGVWML
+207 LLGFAFGRLGVWML

-242 TFSLTDSLGGN
+242 TFSLTDTLGGN

-267 EKISFRR
+267 EKVSFRR

-297 LVNPFEMWQ
+297 LVNPLEMWQ

-314 GVFMIMV
+314 GLFMIVV
-321 ARPVSV
+321 ARPISV
-327 FLSLIPFKN
+327 FFSLIPFSN
-336 IPFKAKVFTSWV
+336 IPFKGKVFISWV

-363 VAGLEDHY
+363 VAGLEDHH

-387 QGTTITSIAQWLNL
+387 QGTTITSMAQYLKL
-401 DEPLANDVSDF
+401 SEPLLNDVSDF

-421 SSLKELDVTA
+421 SSLKDLYVTST
-431 DMLQRGCL
+431 MLEKGSF
-439 VRDLRLPQGQLV
+439 VRDLHLPQGQLV

-456 DKDLLVPN
+456 DNELLVPN
-464 GQLKLHEGDRLL
+464 GQLELREGDHLL
-476 IIREQREDAKP
+476 IIQETKQ
-487 TMQ
+487 

>member
-1 MTFTTG
+1 MIFTTG

-13 AILLMAGIL
+13 AVLLMAGIL

-36 LFLVVGMVFGCDGLG
+36 LFLVVGMIFGCDGLG
-51 VEFNDV
+51 VQFDDV
-57 RGAQFVGMVALSII
+57 RGAQFVGMVSLSII

-84 RPVFVPGIVL
+84 KPILAPGIVL

-99 LLTTIITGVF
+99 LLTTAITGIF
-109 VWWISGFSWTSIH
+109 VWWISGLSWTSIH
-122 FAILPSMLL
+122 FALLPSMLL

-148 AHKINLKHSLRPT
+148 AQKMNLKHNLRPT

-174 LITTMLVDVLVS
+174 LITTMLVDVLVT
-186 GDSFTT
+186 GDSVTV
-192 VSLVRMFLVQFSVGS
+192 VSLLRIFLVQFVLGA
-207 LLGYAFGRLGVWML
+207 LLGFAFGRLGVWML

-242 TFSLTDSLGGN
+242 TFSLTDTLGGN

-267 EKISFRR
+267 EKVSFRR

-297 LVNPFEMWQ
+297 LVNPLEMWQ

-314 GVFMIMV
+314 GLFMIVV
-321 ARPVSV
+321 ARPISV
-327 FLSLIPFKN
+327 FFSLIPFSN
-336 IPFKAKVFTSWV
+336 IPFKGKVFISWV

-363 VAGLEDHY
+363 VAGLEDHH

-387 QGTTITSIAQWLNL
+387 QGTTITSMAQYLKL
-401 DEPLANDVSDF
+401 SEPLLNDVSDF

-421 SSLKELDVTA
+421 SSLKDLYVTA
-431 DMLQRGCL
+431 TMLEKGCF
-439 VRDLRLPQGQLV
+439 VRDLHLPQGQLV

-456 DKDLLVPN
+456 DNELLVPN
-464 GQLKLHEGDRLL
+464 GQLELREGDHLL
-476 IIREQREDAKP
+476 IIQETKQ
-487 TMQ
+487 

>member
-1 MTFTTG
+1 MIFTTG

-13 AILLMAGIL
+13 AVLLMAGIL

-36 LFLVVGMVFGCDGLG
+36 LFLVVGMIFGCDGLG
-51 VEFNDV
+51 VQFDDV
-57 RGAQFVGMVALSII
+57 RGAQFVGMVSLSII

-84 RPVFVPGIVL
+84 KPILAPGIVL

-99 LLTTIITGVF
+99 LLTTAITGIF
-109 VWWISGFSWTSIH
+109 VWWISGLSWTSIH
-122 FAILPSMLL
+122 FALLPSMLL

-148 AHKINLKHSLRPT
+148 AQKMNLKHNLRPT

-174 LITTMLVDVLVS
+174 LITTMLVDVLVT
-186 GDSFTT
+186 GDSVTV
-192 VSLVRMFLVQFSVGS
+192 VSLLRIFLVQFVLGA
-207 LLGYAFGRLGVWML
+207 LLGFAFGRLGVWML

-242 TFSLTDSLGGN
+242 TFSLTDTLGGN

-267 EKISFRR
+267 EKVSFRR

-297 LVNPFEMWQ
+297 LVNPLEMWQ

-314 GVFMIMV
+314 GLFMIVV
-321 ARPVSV
+321 ARPISV

-336 IPFKAKVFTSWV
+336 IPFKGKAFISWV

-387 QGTTITSIAQWLNL
+387 QGTTITSMAQYLKL
-401 DEPLANDVSDF
+401 SEPLLNDVSDF

-421 SSLKELDVTA
+421 SSLKDLYVTA
-431 DMLQRGCL
+431 TMLEKGCF
-439 VRDLRLPQGQLV
+439 VRDLHLPQGQLV

-456 DKDLLVPN
+456 DNELLVPN
-464 GQLKLHEGDRLL
+464 GQLELLEGDHLL
-476 IIREQREDAKP
+476 IIQETKQ
-487 TMQ
+487 

>member
-1 MTFTTG
+1 MIFTTG

-13 AILLMAGIL
+13 AVLLMAGIL

-36 LFLVVGMVFGCDGLG
+36 LFLVVGMIFGCDGLG
-51 VEFNDV
+51 VQFDDV
-57 RGAQFVGMVALSII
+57 RGAQFVGMVSLSII

-84 RPVFVPGIVL
+84 KPILAPGIVL

-99 LLTTIITGVF
+99 LLTTAITGIF
-109 VWWISGFSWTSIH
+109 VWWISGLSWTSIH
-122 FAILPSMLL
+122 FALLPSMLL

-148 AHKINLKHSLRPT
+148 AQKMNLRHNLRPT

-174 LITTMLVDVLVS
+174 LITTMLVDVLVT
-186 GDSFTT
+186 GDSVTV
-192 VSLVRMFLVQFSVGS
+192 VSLLRIFLVQFVLGA
-207 LLGYAFGRLGVWML
+207 LLGFAFGRLGVWML

-242 TFSLTDSLGGN
+242 TFSLTDTLGGN

-267 EKISFRR
+267 EKVSFRR

-297 LVNPFEMWQ
+297 LVNPLEMWQ

-314 GVFMIMV
+314 GLFMIVV
-321 ARPVSV
+321 ARPISV
-327 FLSLIPFKN
+327 FFSLIPFSN
-336 IPFKAKVFTSWV
+336 IPFKGKVFISWV

-387 QGTTITSIAQWLNL
+387 QGTTITSMAQYLKL
-401 DEPLANDVSDF
+401 SEPLLNDVSDF

-421 SSLKELDVTA
+421 SSLKDLYVTST
-431 DMLQRGCL
+431 MLEKGSF
-439 VRDLRLPQGQLV
+439 VRDLHLPQGQLV

-456 DKDLLVPN
+456 DNELLVPN
-464 GQLKLHEGDRLL
+464 GQLELREGDHLL
-476 IIREQREDAKP
+476 IIQETKQ
-487 TMQ
+487 

>member
-1 MTFTTG
+1 MIFTTG

-13 AILLMAGIL
+13 AVLLMAGIL

-36 LFLVVGMVFGCDGLG
+36 LFLVVGMIFGCDGLG
-51 VEFNDV
+51 VQFDDV
-57 RGAQFVGMVALSII
+57 RGAQFVGMVSLSII

-84 RPVFVPGIVL
+84 KPILSPGIVL

-99 LLTTIITGVF
+99 LLTTAITGIF
-109 VWWISGFSWTSIH
+109 VWWISGLSWTSIH
-122 FAILPSMLL
+122 FALLPSMLL

-148 AHKINLKHSLRPT
+148 AQKMNLKHNLRPT

-174 LITTMLVDVLVS
+174 LITTMLVDVLVT
-186 GDSFTT
+186 GDSVTV
-192 VSLVRMFLVQFSVGS
+192 VSLLRIFLVQFVLGA
-207 LLGYAFGRLGVWML
+207 LLGFAFGRLGVWML

-242 TFSLTDSLGGN
+242 TFSLTDTLGGN

-267 EKISFRR
+267 EKVSFRR

-297 LVNPFEMWQ
+297 LVNPLEMWQ

-314 GVFMIMV
+314 GLFMIVV
-321 ARPVSV
+321 ARPISV

-336 IPFKAKVFTSWV
+336 IPFKGKAFISWV

-363 VAGLEDHY
+363 VAGLEYHH

-387 QGTTITSIAQWLNL
+387 QGTTITSMAQYLKL
-401 DEPLANDVSDF
+401 SEPLLNDVSDF

-421 SSLKELDVTA
+421 SSLKDLYVTA
-431 DMLQRGCL
+431 TMLEKGCF
-439 VRDLRLPQGQLV
+439 VRDLHLPQGQLV

-456 DKDLLVPN
+456 DKELLVPN
-464 GQLKLHEGDRLL
+464 GQLELLEGDHLL
-476 IIREQREDAKP
+476 IIQEKKDNSDK
-487 TMQ
+487 

>member
-1 MTFTTG
+1 MIFTTG

-13 AILLMAGIL
+13 AVLLMAGIL

-36 LFLVVGMVFGCDGLG
+36 LFLVVGMIFGCDGLG
-51 VEFNDV
+51 VQFDDV
-57 RGAQFVGMVALSII
+57 RGAQFVGMVSLSII

-84 RPVFVPGIVL
+84 KPILAPGIVL
-94 STVGV
+94 STAGV
-99 LLTTIITGVF
+99 LLTTAITGIF
-109 VWWISGFSWTSIH
+109 VWWISGLSWTSIH
-122 FAILPSMLL
+122 FALLPSMLL

-148 AHKINLKHSLRPT
+148 AQKMNLKHNLRPT

-174 LITTMLVDVLVS
+174 LITTMLVDVLVT
-186 GDSFTT
+186 GDSVTV
-192 VSLVRMFLVQFSVGS
+192 VSLLRIFLVQFVLGA
-207 LLGYAFGRLGVWML
+207 LLGFAFGRLGVWML

-242 TFSLTDSLGGN
+242 TFSLTDTFGGN

-267 EKISFRR
+267 EKVSFRR

-297 LVNPFEMWQ
+297 LVNPLEMWQ

-314 GVFMIMV
+314 GLFMIVV
-321 ARPVSV
+321 ARPISV
-327 FLSLIPFKN
+327 FFSLIPFKN
-336 IPFKAKVFTSWV
+336 IPFKGKAFISWV

-387 QGTTITSIAQWLNL
+387 QGTTITSMAQYLKL
-401 DEPLANDVSDF
+401 SEPLLNDVSDF

-421 SSLKELDVTA
+421 SSLKDLYVTA
-431 DMLQRGCL
+431 TMLEKGCF
-439 VRDLRLPQGQLV
+439 VRDLHLPQGQLV

-456 DKDLLVPN
+456 DKELLVPN
-464 GQLKLHEGDRLL
+464 GQLELLEGDHLL
-476 IIREQREDAKP
+476 IIQEKKDNSDK
-487 TMQ
+487 

>member
-1 MTFTTG
+1 
-7 NILLIG
+7 
-13 AILLMAGIL
+13 
-22 IQKPGYRFGIPALL
+22 
-36 LFLVVGMVFGCDGLG
+36 MVS
-51 VEFNDV
+51 
-57 RGAQFVGMVALSII
+57 LSII

-84 RPVFVPGIVL
+84 KPILAPGIVL

-99 LLTTIITGVF
+99 LLTTAITGIF
-109 VWWISGFSWTSIH
+109 VWWISGLSWTSIH
-122 FAILPSMLL
+122 FALLPSMLL

-148 AHKINLKHSLRPT
+148 AQKMNLKHNLRPT

-174 LITTMLVDVLVS
+174 LITTMLVDVLVT
-186 GDSFTT
+186 GDSVTV
-192 VSLVRMFLVQFSVGS
+192 VSLLRIFLVQFVLGA
-207 LLGYAFGRLGVWML
+207 LLGFAFGRLGVWML

-242 TFSLTDSLGGN
+242 TFSLTDTLGGN

-267 EKISFRR
+267 EKVSFRR

-297 LVNPFEMWQ
+297 LVNPLEMWQ

-314 GVFMIMV
+314 GLFMIVV
-321 ARPVSV
+321 ARPISV
-327 FLSLIPFKN
+327 FFSLIPFSN
-336 IPFKAKVFTSWV
+336 IPFKGKVFISWV

-363 VAGLEDHY
+363 VAGLEDHH

-387 QGTTITSIAQWLNL
+387 QGTTITSMAQYLKL
-401 DEPLANDVSDF
+401 SEPLLNDVSDF

-421 SSLKELDVTA
+421 SSLKDLYVTST
-431 DMLQRGCL
+431 MLEKGSF
-439 VRDLRLPQGQLV
+439 VRDLHLPQGQLV

-456 DKDLLVPN
+456 DNELLVPN
-464 GQLKLHEGDRLL
+464 GQLELREGDHLL
-476 IIREQREDAKP
+476 IIQETKQ
-487 TMQ
+487 

>member
-13 AILLMAGIL
+13 AVLLMAGIL

-36 LFLVVGMVFGCDGLG
+36 LFLVVGMIFGCDGLG
-51 VEFNDV
+51 VQFDDV
-57 RGAQFVGMVALSII
+57 RGAQFVGMVSLSII

-84 RPVFVPGIVL
+84 KPILAPGIVL

-99 LLTTIITGVF
+99 LLTTAITGIF
-109 VWWISGFSWTSIH
+109 VWWISGLSWTSIH
-122 FAILPSMLL
+122 FALLPSMLL

-148 AHKINLKHSLRPT
+148 AQKMNLKHNLRPT

-174 LITTMLVDVLVS
+174 LITTMLVDVLVT
-186 GDSFTT
+186 GDSVTV
-192 VSLVRMFLVQFSVGS
+192 VSLLRIFLVQFVLGA
-207 LLGYAFGRLGVWML
+207 LLGFAFGRLGVWML

-242 TFSLTDSLGGN
+242 TFSLTDTLGGN

-267 EKISFRR
+267 EKVSFRR

-297 LVNPFEMWQ
+297 LVNPLEMWQ

-314 GVFMIMV
+314 GLFMIVV
-321 ARPVSV
+321 ARPISV
-327 FLSLIPFKN
+327 FFSLIPFSN
-336 IPFKAKVFTSWV
+336 IPFKGKVFISWV

-363 VAGLEDHY
+363 VAGLEGHH

-387 QGTTITSIAQWLNL
+387 QGTTITSMAQYLKL
-401 DEPLANDVSDF
+401 SEPL
-412 GVEIPEDSG
+412 
-421 SSLKELDVTA
+421 LDNIG
-431 DMLQRGCL
+431 D
-439 VRDLRLPQGQLV
+439 
-451 MMVKR
+451 
-456 DKDLLVPN
+456 LVPPVA
-464 GQLKLHEGDRLL
+464 LFWYR
-476 IIREQREDAKP
+476 
-487 TMQ
+487 

>member
-1 MTFTTG
+1 MIFTTG

-13 AILLMAGIL
+13 AVLLMAGIL

-36 LFLVVGMVFGCDGLG
+36 LFLVVGMIFGCDGLG
-51 VEFNDV
+51 VQFDDV
-57 RGAQFVGMVALSII
+57 RGAQFVGMVSLSII

-84 RPVFVPGIVL
+84 KPILAPGIVL

-99 LLTTIITGVF
+99 LLTTAITGIF
-109 VWWISGFSWTSIH
+109 VWWISGLSWTSIH
-122 FAILPSMLL
+122 FALLPSMLL

-148 AHKINLKHSLRPT
+148 AQKMNLKHNLRPT

-174 LITTMLVDVLVS
+174 LITTMLVDVLVT
-186 GDSFTT
+186 GDSVTV
-192 VSLVRMFLVQFSVGS
+192 VSLLRIFLVQFVLGA
-207 LLGYAFGRLGVWML
+207 LLGFAFGRLGVWML

-242 TFSLTDSLGGN
+242 TFSLTDTLGGN

-267 EKISFRR
+267 EKVSFRR

-297 LVNPFEMWQ
+297 LVNPLEMWQ

-314 GVFMIMV
+314 GLFMIVV
-321 ARPVSV
+321 ARPISV

-336 IPFKAKVFTSWV
+336 IPFKGKVFISWV

-387 QGTTITSIAQWLNL
+387 QGTTITSMAQYLKL
-401 DEPLANDVSDF
+401 SEPLLNDVSDF

-421 SSLKELDVTA
+421 SSLKDLYVTA
-431 DMLQRGCL
+431 TMLEKGCF
-439 VRDLRLPQGQLV
+439 VRDLHLPQGQLV

-456 DKDLLVPN
+456 DKELLVPN
-464 GQLKLHEGDRLL
+464 GQLELLEGDHLL
-476 IIREQREDAKP
+476 IIQETKQ
-487 TMQ
+487 